1 MYQELSIREERDIEQ
16 ERAVAR
22 LAKREAK
29 SHVLDVLAVVEQ
41 QLARIRFNVDPGHD
55 GKHLRL
61 PAVEQGESLV
71 EVIREVLPEVIDLD
85 YQAVVNDAYDD
96 DSQSLSNEE
105 YVIDDVRGFIKQLLG
120 NLKVK
125 P

>member
-1 MYQELSIREERDIEQ
+1 MQELSVRDERDIDN

-22 LAKREAK
+22 LAKQEAK

-41 QLARIRFNVDPGHD
+41 QLKRIRFNVDPGHD

-61 PAVEQGESLV
+61 PAVEQGESLI
-71 EVIREVLPEVIDLD
+71 EVIREVLPEVIDID
-85 YQAVVNDAYDD
+85 YQAVVSGTYDD
-96 DSQSLSNEE
+96 DSQSLPNEE
-105 YVIDDVRGFIKQLLG
+105 YVIDEVRGFVKQLLG

>member
-1 MYQELSIREERDIEQ
+1 MQELSVREERDIEQ

-22 LAKREAK
+22 LAKQEAK

-41 QLARIRFNVDPGHD
+41 QLKRIRFNVDPGHD

-71 EVIREVLPEVIDLD
+71 EVIREVLPEVIDIDYSELVQSTCDDEQPLD
-85 YQAVVNDAYDD
+85 
-96 DSQSLSNEE
+96 NEE

-120 NLKVK
+120 KLKVK

>member
-1 MYQELSIREERDIEQ
+1 MQELSVREERDIEQ

-22 LAKREAK
+22 LAKQEAK

-41 QLARIRFNVDPGHD
+41 QLKRIRFNVDPGHD

-71 EVIREVLPEVIDLD
+71 EVIREVLPEVIDID
-85 YQAVVNDAYDD
+85 YSELVQSTCDD
-96 DSQSLSNEE
+96 EQPLANEE

-120 NLKVK
+120 DLKVK

>member
-1 MYQELSIREERDIEQ
+1 MQELSIREERDA
-16 ERAVAR
+16 ERERTVAR
-22 LAKREAK
+22 LSKQEAA

-41 QLARIRFNVDPGHD
+41 QLKRIRWNIDPGHD

-61 PAVEQGESLV
+61 PAVEQGESMV
-71 EVIREVLPEVIDLD
+71 EVIREVLPEVIDINYSEL
-85 YQAVVNDAYDD
+85 VHGTYDD